1 MYNVI
6 CIHFLNTAKKPKKT
20 GLLFQES
27 KEYCIHMPR
36 IQMNMAFYIEDI
48 QRPPVYKMQFTG
60 FIESLQMKSYTLESF
75 RNTF

>member
-1 MYNVI
+1 
-6 CIHFLNTAKKPKKT
+6 
-20 GLLFQES
+20 
-27 KEYCIHMPR
+27 
-36 IQMNMAFYIEDI
+36 MNMAFYIEDI